1 MLGHRF
7 AEKGLLRLAL
17 THRSRVN
24 EEGGRGV
31 GNERLEFLGDA
42 VLDLAISELLMERSP
57 EADEGRL
64 SRARSELVNTRA
76 LARHAQQ
83 LGLDRSVRLG
93 RGEARSAGRRK
104 ISILANVFEAV
115 VAALYLDGGLAPV
128 RALVEREFGARLED
142 PELFEADPKTRLQ
155 ERLQAEGRPIPVYTT
170 SRTEGPDHAPEFHVE
185 ARIEDQIVGR
195 GVGPSKREAEQQAA
209 RQALERL
216 DPS

>member
-1 MLGHRF
+1 
-7 AEKGLLRLAL
+7 
-17 THRSRVN
+17 VN

-42 VLDLAISELLMERSP
+42 VLDLAISELLMERRP
-57 EADEGRL
+57 EADEGQL
-64 SRARSELVNTRA
+64 SRARAELVNTRA
-76 LARHAQQ
+76 LARHAQH

-142 PELFEADPKTRLQ
+142 PGLFEADPKTRLQ
-155 ERLQAEGRPIPVYTT
+155 ERLQAEDRPTPVYTT

-185 ARIEDQIVGR
+185 ARVGDEVVGR
-195 GVGPSKREAEQQAA
+195 GVGRSKREAEQQAA

-216 DPS
+216 DQP